1 MNLFQSLLNLLGLG
15 EPDPDQIEA
24 NNYAQAIVKEL
35 NRMGKCYVKKT
46 KDGDIFQQVR
56 FKPPLKVL
64 PDRIEFEVD
73 AANLPYGVSV
83 VELKESKIIE
93 GLTTILKRPVTVK
106 HNRGAGFW
114 YVIKRADIN
123 LKPNFPYA
131 DLRPPKSYDPAKT
144 PLVIPIGRD
153 DTTGNQTW
161 RDLEQMPHL
170 LIAGAT
176 GRGKTSQIHTIVSW
190 LIQHA
195 APDRVQLI
203 LIDLKEGLDLT
214 RYNGIPHL
222 VKPVCI
228 TADEAYQSLKWV
240 DAEITRRGALFREVL
255 AENIFTYRKRT
266 GQFLN
271 NVVFVF
277 DEITNLGKLP
287 PEENAD
293 AWFFLRDGAQRA
305 RALGIHFIISTQR
318 PSVDVIDG
326 DIKMNFT
333 ARIGF
338 GTATGTDSRVIL
350 DNNMAEGLDVG
361 DLAYQDG
368 GTRGVLLRGPYI
380 KTEQADQMVREVIRQ
395 HDHNTRRA
403 QREAELEAQKRQ
415 HLAQRMLKYATDEKE
430 GRFSVETL
438 FERFGNEITM
448 DDLKALAKELE
459 ENGVLSPAA
468 GPNPRMVVGCR
479 MSDDV
484 EMSEAA
490 QKGDNLNP
498 KNGNGRI
505 K

>member
-1 MNLFQSLLNLLGLG
+1 MSLFQSILNLFGLG

-24 NNYAQAIVKEL
+24 NGYAKSIVKEL

-46 KDGDIFQQVR
+46 KDGDIFQEVR

-64 PDRIEFEVD
+64 PDRIELEVD
-73 AANLPYGVSV
+73 AANLPYGVSI

-93 GLTTILKRPVTVK
+93 GLMTIIKRPVTVK
-106 HNRGAGFW
+106 HQRGAGFW
-114 YVIKRADIN
+114 FVVRREST
-123 LKPNFPYA
+123 LKPNFVFA
-131 DLRPPKSYDPAKT
+131 DLRPPKTYEPAKT
-144 PLVIPIGRD
+144 PLVIPVGRE
-153 DTTGNQTW
+153 DTSGNQIW

-176 GRGKTSQIHTIVSW
+176 GRGKTSQIHSIVSW
-190 LIQHA
+190 LITHA
-195 APDRVQLI
+195 PPDRVQLI
-203 LIDLKEGLDLT
+203 LIDLKEGLDLS

-222 VKPVCI
+222 ARPVCI
-228 TADEAYQSLKWV
+228 TAAQAYESLKWV
-240 DAEITRRGALFREVL
+240 DAEITRRGELFRDVL

-287 PEENAD
+287 PEENAE
-293 AWFFLRDGAQRA
+293 AWFLLRDGSQRA

-318 PSVDVIDG
+318 PSVQVIDG

-361 DLAYQDG
+361 DLVYQDG

-380 KTEQADQMVREVIRQ
+380 KTDQADEMVREVIRQ
-395 HDHNTRRA
+395 HDHHSRRA
-403 QREAELEAQKRQ
+403 QREAELETQKR
-415 HLAQRMLKYATDEKE
+415 HRLTQRMLRYAVDENE
-430 GRFSVETL
+430 GRFSVESL
-438 FERFGNEITM
+438 YERFGNEITM
-448 DDLKALAKELE
+448 DDLKSLAKELE
-459 ENGVLSPAA
+459 DKGVLAPAA
-468 GPNPRMVVGCR
+468 GQRPRLVIGCR
-479 MSDDV
+479 LSD
-484 EMSEAA
+484 
-490 QKGDNLNP
+490 GDEEPDAPLLSANLDHE
-498 KNGNGRI
+498 NGNGRI

>member
-1 MNLFQSLLNLLGLG
+1 MNLFQTLLNLLGLG
-15 EPDPDQIEA
+15 EPDPDQVEA
-24 NNYAQAIVKEL
+24 NNYAQAVVKEL

-123 LKPNFPYA
+123 LKPNFVYT
-131 DLRPPKSYDPAKT
+131 DLRPPKSYEPAKA

-176 GRGKTSQIHTIVSW
+176 GRGKTSQIHSIVAW
-190 LIQHA
+190 LIQHT
-195 APDRVQLI
+195 APDQVQLI

-214 RYNGIPHL
+214 RYNGLPHL
-222 VKPVCI
+222 ARPVCI
-228 TADEAYQSLKWV
+228 TAEQAYQSLKWV
-240 DAEITRRGALFREVL
+240 DAEITRRGKLFRDVL

-287 PEENAD
+287 PEGRAD
-293 AWFFLRDGAQRA
+293 AWFLLRDGAQRA

-361 DLAYQDG
+361 DLVYQDG
-368 GTRGVLLRGPYI
+368 SSRGILLRGPYI
-380 KTEQADQMVREVIRQ
+380 KTDQADQIVRAVIKGHSDYERELQ
-395 HDHNTRRA
+395 KENELTQQKRA
-403 QREAELEAQKRQ
+403 RLAERMLAYATEYNEGKFSIEDLFKEFNQEITLEQLKEMAIELEQKGG
-415 HLAQRMLKYATDEKE
+415 LAPAR
-430 GRFSVETL
+430 GRRPRKIISCGLSVDPPE
-438 FERFGNEITM
+438 
-448 DDLKALAKELE
+448 
-459 ENGVLSPAA
+459 SPA
-468 GPNPRMVVGCR
+468 
-479 MSDDV
+479 SF
-484 EMSEAA
+484 E
-490 QKGDNLNP
+490 GDNLAHQ
-498 KNGNGRI
+498 NGNG
-505 K
+505 KLK

>member
-1 MNLFQSLLNLLGLG
+1 MNLFKSLLNLLGLG
-15 EPDPDQIEA
+15 EPDPDQVEA

-93 GLTTILKRPVTVK
+93 GLSTILKRPITVK

-114 YVIKRADIN
+114 FVIRREGL
-123 LKPNFPYA
+123 LKPNFLFA
-131 DLRPPKSYDPAKT
+131 ELRPPKSYDPAKN
-144 PLVIPIGRD
+144 PLLIPIGRD
-153 DTTGNQTW
+153 DTSGNQLW

-176 GRGKTSQIHTIVSW
+176 GRGKTSQIHSIVAW
-190 LIQHA
+190 LIQHT

-214 RYNGIPHL
+214 RYNGLPHL
-222 VKPVCI
+222 AKPVCI
-228 TADEAYQSLKWV
+228 TAEQAYQSLKWV
-240 DAEITRRGALFREVL
+240 DAEITRRGELFRDVL

-266 GQFLN
+266 GKFLN
-271 NVVFVF
+271 NVVFIF

-287 PEENAD
+287 PEERAD
-293 AWFFLRDGAQRA
+293 AWFLLRDGAQRA

-318 PSVDVIDG
+318 PSVEVIDG

-361 DLAYQDG
+361 DLVYQDG

-380 KTEQADQMVREVIRQ
+380 KTDQADQIVRAVIKGHLDYERELQ
-395 HDHNTRRA
+395 KENELTQQKRA
-403 QREAELEAQKRQ
+403 RLVERMLAFAAEYNEGEFSIEDLFKEFNQEITLEQLKEMAIELE
-415 HLAQRMLKYATDEKE
+415 QR
-430 GRFSVETL
+430 
-438 FERFGNEITM
+438 
-448 DDLKALAKELE
+448 
-459 ENGVLSPAA
+459 GVLAPAR
-468 GPNPRMVVGCR
+468 GRRPRQIVGCR
-479 MSDDV
+479 LSVDPP
-484 EMSEAA
+484 ESPASFE
-490 QKGDNLNP
+490 GDNLAQQ
-498 KNGNGRI
+498 NGNG
-505 K
+505 KLK

>member
-1 MNLFQSLLNLLGLG
+1 MSLFQFLLNLLGMG
-15 EPDPDQIEA
+15 EPDPDQVEA
-24 NNYAQAIVKEL
+24 NKYAQAIIKEL
-35 NRMGKCYVKKT
+35 NRMGKCYVKKS
-46 KDGDIFQQVR
+46 KDGNIFQQVR

-93 GLTTILKRPVTVK
+93 GLMTVLKRPVTVK
-106 HNRGAGFW
+106 HQKGAGFW
-114 YVIKRADIN
+114 FIVRREST
-123 LKPNFPYA
+123 LKPNFLFT
-131 DLRPPKSYDPAKT
+131 DLRPPKSYEPDKT
-144 PLVIPIGRD
+144 PLVIPIGRE
-153 DTTGNQTW
+153 DTSGNQVW

-176 GRGKTSQIHTIVSW
+176 GRGKTSQIHSIVSW
-190 LIQHA
+190 LISHT
-195 APDRVQLI
+195 APDRVQFI
-203 LIDLKEGLDLT
+203 LIDLKEGLDLS
-214 RYNGIPHL
+214 RYNGVPHL
-222 VKPVCI
+222 IKPVCI
-228 TADEAYQSLKWV
+228 TAAQAYESLKWV
-240 DAEITRRGALFREVL
+240 DAEITRRGELFREVL

-287 PEENAD
+287 PEENAE
-293 AWFFLRDGAQRA
+293 AWFLLRDGSQRA

-318 PSVDVIDG
+318 PSVQVIDG

-361 DLAYQDG
+361 DLVYQDG

-380 KTEQADQMVREVIRQ
+380 KTDQADQMVREVIKQ

-403 QREAELEAQKRQ
+403 QREAELEERKRQ
-415 HLAQRMLKYATDEKE
+415 LLTQRMLKYATDEKE
-430 GRFSVETL
+430 GRFSVEAIY
-438 FERFGNEITM
+438 ERFGNEITM
-448 DDLKALAKELE
+448 DDLKDLAKELE
-459 ENGVLSPAA
+459 TNGVLTPAA

-479 MSDDV
+479 MSDVV
-484 EMSEAA
+484 EMSFDAD
-490 QKGDNLNP
+490 KGDVLEP